1 MITTKLWLTY
11 RNYKLLASDGGGVG
25 MEKLM
30 MGVLILLTVLIIL
43 KQGLNRL
50 NFWTLKQNYK
60 LERQLAAQRRSDQTQ
75 DDVTDDEGRGSKN
88 D

>member
-1 MITTKLWLTY
+1 
-11 RNYKLLASDGGGVG
+11 

-43 KQGLNRL
+43 KQGLNWL
-50 NFWTLKQNYK
+50 NFWTLKQNHK

-75 DDVTDDEGRGSKN
+75 DDVTDDEGREEQEWLTKSWYSQLRWFAC
-88 D
+88 

>member
-1 MITTKLWLTY
+1 MITTKLWPTY

-43 KQGLNRL
+43 KQGLNWL
-50 NFWTLKQNYK
+50 NFWTLKQNHK
-60 LERQLAAQRRSDQTQ
+60 LERQLATQGRVDQTQ
-75 DDVTDDEGRGSKN
+75 DDVTDDEGQGEQE
-88 D
+88 